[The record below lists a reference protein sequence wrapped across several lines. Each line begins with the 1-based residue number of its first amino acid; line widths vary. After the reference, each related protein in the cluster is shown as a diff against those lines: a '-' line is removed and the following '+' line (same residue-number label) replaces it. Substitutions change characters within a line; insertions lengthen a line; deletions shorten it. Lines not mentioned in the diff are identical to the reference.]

1 MGRLVLDDAK
11 AMNAKGLHL
20 LYFVTED
27 WFFCSHFIERAV
39 AARRAGY
46 RVSVLTRVRDHG
58 DRIRAAGLSLIPI
71 EIQRKGLN
79 PFREFS
85 TILQVARIYCRERPQ
100 LVHHFALK
108 PIIYGTI
115 ALRLAAIKH
124 CVNAPVGMGFVFSSS
139 SRLARV
145 MRPAVHLTLRAL
157 LNPPGSRVVF
167 ENADDL
173 AEAVRGSLVRPQAAV
188 LIRGAGVDI
197 VRFQPRPEPAGIP
210 KVVLVA
216 RMLWEKG
223 ISEFVEAARRLR
235 ARKVVARF
243 LLVGAPDSENPAA
256 IPRARLQDWHREG
269 VVEWLG
275 QRSDIAEILADSHI
289 ACLPSYYREGL
300 PKSLLEALAAGRP
313 IVAADVPGCRE
324 AVRHGDNGFLV
335 PNRDPE
341 ALAEALATLIQ
352 DPSLRQRMGASGRRR
367 AETEFASSLVCEA
380 TLALYRELLAEKE
393 HADLFSISQT
403 ERPPGTAG
411 NDTLVDRGRPH
422 G

>member
-1 MGRLVLDDAK
+1 MCSK
-11 AMNAKGLHL
+11 QLHL

-39 AARRAGY
+39 AARRSGY
-46 RVSVLTRVRDHG
+46 KVSVLTRVRDHG
-58 DRIRAAGLSLIPI
+58 DRIRAEGLSLIPI
-71 EIQRKGLN
+71 EIHRKGLN
-79 PFREFS
+79 PFREFA
-85 TILQVARIYCRERPQ
+85 TILRIARIYRRERPE

-108 PIIYGTI
+108 PIIYGTL
-115 ALRLAAIKH
+115 ASWLAAIKH
-124 CVNAPVGMGFVFSSS
+124 CVNAPVGMGFVFSSTS
-139 SRLARV
+139 LLACM
-145 MRPAVHLTLRAL
+145 MRPAMRLTLRAL

-173 AEAVRGSLVRPQAAV
+173 AEAVKDGLVRPQAAV

-197 VRFQPRPEPAGIP
+197 VRFQPRPEPEGIP
-210 KVVLVA
+210 TVVLVA

-235 ARKVVARF
+235 DRKIAARF

-256 IPRARLQDWHREG
+256 IPLAQLQAWHQERI
-269 VVEWLG
+269 VEWLG
-275 QRSDIAEILADSHI
+275 HRSDVAEILADSHI

-300 PKSLLEALAAGRP
+300 PKALLEALAAGRP
-313 IVAADVPGCRE
+313 VVATDVPGCRE

-341 ALAEALATLIQ
+341 ALADALARLIQ

-380 TLALYRELLAEKE
+380 TLALYHALL
-393 HADLFSISQT
+393 
-403 ERPPGTAG
+403 
-411 NDTLVDRGRPH
+411 
-422 G
+422 